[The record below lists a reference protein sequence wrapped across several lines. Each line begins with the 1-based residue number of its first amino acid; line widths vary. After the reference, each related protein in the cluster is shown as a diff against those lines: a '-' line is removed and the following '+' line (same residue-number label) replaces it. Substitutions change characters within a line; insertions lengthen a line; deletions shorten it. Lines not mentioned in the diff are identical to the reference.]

1 MTHTEFLQAAIDE
14 LGKQYSEVA
23 HAFTDQMKRALE
35 VDDWRP
41 VQWARQWRSMLDY
54 QLAVVE
60 YALDDGGIGGRMK
73 EAPIVD
79 LANERGVTPAQV
91 VIEAITEH
99 GSLNKAAKALGVS
112 RQALTNHLNKS
123 GLRTVTEQTATVRI
137 MPITPAV
144 GDRIFVKE
152 YEALKYFVP
161 PNGVLVNPI
170 RQTTGGYHS
179 TVVQVLAEEIGE
191 DELGKPVYSVSIIDA
206 TGREHPVEHVQLL
219 YGK

>member
-1 MTHTEFLQAAIDE
+1 MTN
-14 LGKQYSEVA
+14 
-23 HAFTDQMKRALE
+23 
-35 VDDWRP
+35 P
-41 VQWARQWRSMLDY
+41 
-54 QLAVVE
+54 
-60 YALDDGGIGGRMK
+60 
-73 EAPIVD
+73 
-79 LANERGVTPAQV
+79 
-91 VIEAITEH
+91 
-99 GSLNKAAKALGVS
+99 
-112 RQALTNHLNKS
+112 
-123 GLRTVTEQTATVRI
+123 I

-161 PNGVLVNPI
+161 PNGLLVNPI

-179 TVVQVLAEEIGE
+179 TVVQVLADFLGE

>member
-1 MTHTEFLQAAIDE
+1 
-14 LGKQYSEVA
+14 
-23 HAFTDQMKRALE
+23 
-35 VDDWRP
+35 
-41 VQWARQWRSMLDY
+41 
-54 QLAVVE
+54 
-60 YALDDGGIGGRMK
+60 MK

>member
-1 MTHTEFLQAAIDE
+1 MDVDRAMALLDALHAARN
-14 LGKQYSEVA
+14 A
-23 HAFTDQMKRALE
+23 
-35 VDDWRP
+35 
-41 VQWARQWRSMLDY
+41 
-54 QLAVVE
+54 E
-60 YALDDGGIGGRMK
+60 Y
-73 EAPIVD
+73 EAAAPD
-79 LANERGVTPAQV
+79 AAPA
-91 VIEAITEH
+91 
-99 GSLNKAAKALGVS
+99 
-112 RQALTNHLNKS
+112 
-123 GLRTVTEQTATVRI
+123 
-137 MPITPAV
+137 TPAV

-152 YEALKYFVP
+152 YEALIYFVP